1 MNKEARTHTV
11 FSAPSVDAA
20 FAKSLLGVK
29 LRDLMTQG
37 KGNNAVIAEYI
48 LRNPVRSTACSIEEM
63 AELTGTSAPSLSRF
77 ARTVGFAGYA
87 ALRTGMADS
96 LQGAL
101 EPVEKLRE
109 LVHRTGAESAGEHP
123 VVADSMEK
131 CLGQLQATASA
142 LGTPQLTSIA
152 HKILAAQTVYTM
164 GFGMSAHLAAVLAL
178 HLQPF
183 CRQCINV
190 VEFGGTEVAAGRMMS
205 IGPRD
210 VLISLSFP
218 RYAADA
224 VTLTQYARDRF
235 AQVVVITD
243 SMASPL
249 TQWSNDV
256 LLAPAQHLVLSGT
269 YVPALMVI
277 EALVSCLMV
286 NADNQVGQAQK
297 LTEAISAYLYDPS
310 ARG

>member
-1 MNKEARTHTV
+1 MNKEAKPHTV
-11 FSAPSVDAA
+11 YAAPSVDAA
-20 FAKSLLGVK
+20 FSRSLLGVK
-29 LRDLMTQG
+29 LRDLMNKG
-37 KGNNAVIAEYI
+37 KGNSAVIAEYI

-77 ARTVGFAGYA
+77 ARTVGYSGYA
-87 ALRTGMADS
+87 ALRTGLADS

-109 LVHRTGAESAGEHP
+109 LVHRSTGEATSDHP
-123 VVADSMEK
+123 VIPESMEK
-131 CLGQLQATASA
+131 CLAQLQGTASS

-164 GFGMSAHLAAVLAL
+164 GFGMSAHLAAILSL

-190 VEFGGTEVAAGRMMS
+190 VEFGGTEVAAGRLMS

-218 RYAADA
+218 RYASDA
-224 VTLTQYARDRF
+224 VSLTQYARDRF

-269 YVPALMVI
+269 YVPALLVI

-297 LTEAISAYLYDPS
+297 LTEAISAYLYDTS
-310 ARG
+310 VKG

>member
-1 MNKEARTHTV
+1 MNKEAKPHTV
-11 FSAPSVDAA
+11 YAAPSVDAA
-20 FAKSLLGVK
+20 FSRSLLGVK
-29 LRDLMTQG
+29 LRDLMNKG

-77 ARTVGFAGYA
+77 ARTVGYSGYA
-87 ALRTGMADS
+87 ALRTGLADS

-109 LVHRTGAESAGEHP
+109 LVHRSSVEVTSDHP
-123 VVADSMEK
+123 VIPESMEK
-131 CLGQLQATASA
+131 CLAQLKGTASS

-152 HKILAAQTVYTM
+152 HKILAAQTVYTL
-164 GFGMSAHLAAVLAL
+164 GFGISAHLAAILAL

-190 VEFGGTEVAAGRMMS
+190 VEFGGTEVAAGRLMS

-218 RYAADA
+218 RYASDA
-224 VTLTQYARDRF
+224 VSLTQYARDRF

-249 TQWSNDV
+249 TQWSSDV

-269 YVPALMVI
+269 YVPALLVI
-277 EALVSCLMV
+277 EALVSCLLV

-297 LTEAISAYLYDPS
+297 LTEAISAYLYDTAVKS
-310 ARG
+310 

>member
-1 MNKEARTHTV
+1 MDKEARTHTV

-20 FAKSLLGVK
+20 FARSLLGVK

-123 VVADSMEK
+123 VVAESMDDPAIPE
-131 CLGQLQATASA
+131 AVR
-142 LGTPQLTSIA
+142 A
-152 HKILAAQTVYTM
+152 HNKKA
-164 GFGMSAHLAAVLAL
+164 
-178 HLQPF
+178 
-183 CRQCINV
+183 
-190 VEFGGTEVAAGRMMS
+190 
-205 IGPRD
+205 
-210 VLISLSFP
+210 
-218 RYAADA
+218 
-224 VTLTQYARDRF
+224 
-235 AQVVVITD
+235 
-243 SMASPL
+243 
-249 TQWSNDV
+249 
-256 LLAPAQHLVLSGT
+256 
-269 YVPALMVI
+269 I
-277 EALVSCLMV
+277 EASHNRATELLQVKDTKNIHELVTARHTKV
-286 NADNQVGQAQK
+286 VQIQAFMEVIHVI
-297 LTEAISAYLYDPS
+297 LIE
-310 ARG
+310 